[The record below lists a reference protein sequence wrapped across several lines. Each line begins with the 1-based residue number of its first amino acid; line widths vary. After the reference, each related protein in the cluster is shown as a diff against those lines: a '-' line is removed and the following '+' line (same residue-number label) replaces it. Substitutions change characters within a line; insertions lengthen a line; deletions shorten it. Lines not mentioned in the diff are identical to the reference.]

1 MADQPLAV
9 IDIGSNSGRM
19 LIARSPTGEHVEVL
33 AEERVPLR
41 LARELRDSDEIGTEA
56 IERTIGAV
64 ADFLTLAEAAGVART
79 LAVATAAVREA
90 SNAQKLIDRIRKETG
105 LEVEIVDGDREA
117 SLAFLGAVHS
127 LPVEN
132 GVLVDVGGGSI
143 EVARFRDRKF
153 DRAWTMPLGALRLSD
168 RYITSDPP
176 ARGDRRRLV
185 DHVVDTLREVAIPRL
200 GEDERMVGTGGTVR
214 TLAKMDRRERN
225 YPIPRLHGY
234 LIERARVDELTELVA
249 SRPITK
255 RATLSGLSSD
265 RADSIVGG
273 ALTLQTI
280 METLAAAELTVSGR
294 GLREGIALAAL
305 TDGPAPA
312 SAVRTASV
320 AALAGRLASL
330 DLYRAARR
338 AALAKQLLDAVD
350 AAADREVSEMLGHA
364 AMLLDSGSSL
374 DAYNRHEHAAA
385 VVVGSDLVGFAHEQL
400 VLVAAIV
407 RRADKENAGLKP
419 FKTLL
424 RPFDPGAVT
433 RAAAML
439 ALADAVER
447 RLPAGAASA
456 GVRTAAK
463 SITISAPI
471 RTGRWSRLLDERIRV
486 VCGRRLV
493 IEPKEAS
500 S

>member
-1 MADQPLAV
+1 
-9 IDIGSNSGRM
+9 M
-19 LIARSPTGEHVEVL
+19 LVARSPTGEHVEVL

-56 IERTIGAV
+56 IQRTIETI
-64 ADFLTLAEAAGVART
+64 ADFLALARAAGVART

-90 SNAQKLIDRIRKETG
+90 SNATMLIERIRNETG

-127 LPVEN
+127 LPVES
-132 GVLVDVGGGSI
+132 GVLVDVGGGSV
-143 EVARFRDRKF
+143 EVARFRGRKLE
-153 DRAWTMPLGALRLSD
+153 RAWTMPLGALRLSD
-168 RYITSDPP
+168 RFITSDPP
-176 ARGDRRRLV
+176 ARGDRRRLIE
-185 DHVVDTLREVAIPRL
+185 HVVDTLREAAIPRL
-200 GEDERMVGTGGTVR
+200 ADDERVVGTGGTVR

-225 YPIPRLHGY
+225 YPISRLHGY
-234 LIERARVDELTELVA
+234 LLERGRVDELAELVA
-249 SRPITK
+249 SRPISK
-255 RATLSGLSSD
+255 RAALSGLSSD

-280 METLAAAELTVSGR
+280 METLGADALTVSGR

-330 DLYRAARR
+330 DIERATRR
-338 AALAKQLLDAVD
+338 ADFAQRFLATADPRI
-350 AAADREVSEMLGHA
+350 AAEVSEMLGHA

-385 VVVGSDLVGFAHEQL
+385 VVVGGDLVGFAHEQL
-400 VLVAAIV
+400 ALVAAII

-419 FKTLL
+419 FRTLL
-424 RPFDPGAVT
+424 RPYDPVAVT
-433 RAAAML
+433 KAAAVL
-439 ALADAVER
+439 AVADAVER
-447 RLPAGAASA
+447 RLAAGAAPPAVRA
-456 GVRTAAK
+456 GAK
-463 SITISAPI
+463 TLTVTAPI
-471 RTGRWSRLLDERIRV
+471 PPGRWSSLLDERIRV

-493 IEPKEAS
+493 IDPKEAS

>member
-1 MADQPLAV
+1 
-9 IDIGSNSGRM
+9 M
-19 LIARSPTGEHVEVL
+19 LVARSPTGEHVEVL

-41 LARELRDSDEIGTEA
+41 LARELRDSNEIGADA
-56 IERTIGAV
+56 IERTVEAV
-64 ADFLTLAEAAGVART
+64 ADFLTLAKAAGVART

-90 SNAQKLIDRIRKETG
+90 SNAKVLIERIRDETG

-117 SLAFLGAVHS
+117 SLTFLGAVHS

-132 GVLVDVGGGSI
+132 GVLVDVGGGSVEI
-143 EVARFRDRKF
+143 ARFRDRKLEK
-153 DRAWTMPLGALRLSD
+153 AWTMPLGALRLSD
-168 RYITSDPP
+168 RFITSDPP

-185 DHVVDTLREVAIPRL
+185 DHVVDSLRDATIPRL
-200 GEDERMVGTGGTVR
+200 SSDERMVGTGGTVR
-214 TLAKMDRRERN
+214 TLAKIDRRERN

-234 LIERARVDELTELVA
+234 LIERAGVDELTELVA
-249 SRPITK
+249 SRPLSK
-255 RATLSGLSSD
+255 RASLSGLSAD

-273 ALTLQTI
+273 ALTLQTV
-280 METLAAAELTVSGR
+280 MDTLDAGTLTVSGR

-320 AALAGRLASL
+320 VALAGRLASL
-330 DLYRAARR
+330 DVDRATRR
-338 AALAKQLLDAVD
+338 AVFARQLL
-350 AAADREVSEMLGHA
+350 AAADPGVADEVTEMVGHS

-385 VVVGSDLVGFAHEQL
+385 IVVGGDLVGFAHEQL
-400 VLVAAIV
+400 ALVAAII

-424 RPFDPGAVT
+424 RSYDPVAIT
-433 RAAAML
+433 RAAAVL
-439 ALADAVER
+439 AVADAVER
-447 RLPAGAASA
+447 RLPAGAAPA
-456 GVRTAAK
+456 GVRASAR
-463 SITISAPI
+463 SLTIVAPI
-471 RTGRWSRLLDERIRV
+471 PAGRWSRLLDERVRV

-493 IEPKEAS
+493 IDQKEAS